1 MKNIIKETTDKY
13 GYRVVVE
20 LNQNNQLIKETH
32 YHPDG
37 KTIWYINEYDP
48 QTGHPTKQTEFK
60 SDGKTIDVIEEY
72 DLQTGNLIKT
82 TYFRLNSKTID
93 YIREYDPKTGK
104 IIKDIF
110 YNPDGSIRSIEEYDE
125 DDDDHECNCEYCDQ

>member
-32 YHPDG
+32 FNPDG

-48 QTGHPTKQTEFK
+48 QTGHPIKQTEFK
-60 SDGKTIDVIEEY
+60 FDGE
-72 DLQTGNLIKT
+72 
-82 TYFRLNSKTID
+82 TID
-93 YIREYDPKTGK
+93 YIEEFNPETGK

>member
-37 KTIWYINEYDP
+37 KTIWYINEYD
-48 QTGHPTKQTEFK
+48 
-60 SDGKTIDVIEEY
+60 
-72 DLQTGNLIKT
+72 LQTGNLIKI
-82 TYFRLNSKTID
+82 TYFHLNSKTID

-104 IIKDIF
+104 TIKDIF
-110 YNPDGSIRSIEEYDE
+110 YNQDGSISSIEEYDE